1 MDTEALKGLVV
12 LTGIVAMYTF
22 VLLGCLER
30 RLKKVA
36 RAVKKIEKEDSKYVN

>member
-22 VLLGCLER
+22 ILLGCLEQ
-30 RLKKVA
+30 RLKKVDKVV
-36 RAVKKIEKEDSKYVN
+36 RLVESDLKYVN

>member
-1 MDTEALKGLVV
+1 MYIEELKGLVIF
-12 LTGIVAMYTF
+12 TGIVAMYTF

-36 RAVKKIEKEDSKYVN
+36 KVIDDAKYVN

>member
-22 VLLGCLER
+22 ILLGCLEQ
-30 RLKKVA
+30 RLKKVDK
-36 RAVKKIEKEDSKYVN
+36 VVCLIESDSKYVN